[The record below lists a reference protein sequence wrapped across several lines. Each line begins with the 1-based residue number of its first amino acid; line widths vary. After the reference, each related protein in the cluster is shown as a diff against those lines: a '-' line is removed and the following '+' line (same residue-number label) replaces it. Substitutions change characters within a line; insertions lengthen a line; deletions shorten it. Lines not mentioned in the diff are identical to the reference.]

1 MLYYFILCASF
12 KFDPYSIYYYIY
24 IYIYVKLNAILGMGL
39 RGPDLQQENV

>member
-24 IYIYVKLNAILGMGL
+24 IYMKLNAILGMGL